1 MTWVAWRQIRAV
13 SFGLAAVTVGFT
25 ALAFLERTEEMGGMT
40 RSLSI
45 YLSLFVGALLGA
57 PLLAQEFEHGT
68 HRMAW
73 TQGVTRIRWL
83 AERYFVALVVAL
95 AATAAV
101 HAVTIVV
108 AEGASPLVLPPPLDG
123 LGTAGAVPY
132 ARVVWMVSLGML
144 AGALTRR
151 TIGAVAVTAVGW
163 MATQFVLDTGL
174 PRWVPRTWRE
184 DFWALQLSTATALA
198 ALSVLALIGT
208 LLTLG
213 LLHRTP
219 RRRPALLERTS

>member
-13 SFGLAAVTVGFT
+13 SFGLAAVTLGFT
-25 ALAFLERTEEMGGMT
+25 ALAFLERTEHMSGMT

-73 TQGVTRIRWL
+73 TQGVTRGRWL
-83 AERYFVALVVAL
+83 AERYLVALVVAL
-95 AATAAV
+95 AAV

-108 AEGASPLVLPPPLDG
+108 AEGGSPLVLPPPLDG
-123 LGTAGAVPY
+123 LGTTGMVPY
-132 ARVVWMVSLGML
+132 VRTVWMVSLGML

-198 ALSVLALIGT
+198 ALSVLALLGT

-213 LLHRTP
+213 LLRRTP
-219 RRRPALLERTS
+219 RRRPALLESTS